1 MITLP
6 DPPSRALVRGTWLAL
21 SLGAGLVVAAVSLA
35 AGLSM
40 WPLWGAGVLAMLL
53 VAGRAWPRLGRSAY
67 GAWRRACGGLGRRA
81 GLILERTAFGIVAVV
96 GWAGGDML
104 RRPTPAASGWRAR
117 STLEAAAYPSSGP
130 AGTPDS
136 RAGWLRSLLAW
147 GRRSG
152 HGWVW
157 ALVPVLALQRLIRP
171 SARGGLDGRNYT
183 LY

>member
-1 MITLP
+1 MLTLP
-6 DPPSRALVRGTWLAL
+6 DPPSRALVRGTWLVL
-21 SLGAGLVVAAVSLA
+21 SIGAGLVVAVASRATGVPM
-35 AGLSM
+35 G
-40 WPLWGAGVLAMLL
+40 PVWGAGVLAMLL
-53 VAGRAWPRLGRSAY
+53 MTGRAWPRLGRSAY
-67 GAWRRACGGLGRRA
+67 GAWLRVCGGVGRRA
-81 GLILERTAFGIVAVV
+81 GLVLERTAFGIVAVV

-104 RRPTPAASGWRAR
+104 RRPAPMVSGWRPR
-117 STLEAAAYPSSGP
+117 STLEATAYPSSG
-130 AGTPDS
+130 AARTPDS

-171 SARGGLDGRNYT
+171 SARSGLDGRNYT